1 MTNLVTIGDYKRYK
15 GIRSEDNDPTIS
27 LLIAAVSDF
36 VANYTGRN
44 FLKYANTD
52 KIEYFNALAN
62 HYYMPEEFPLLSV
75 SEVAVSTDGGVTF
88 TTLVENTDYFV
99 DTDNDMIISNTG
111 YPNFVYATNIGF
123 HSGKITYRA
132 GYNTI
137 PNDLKI
143 AVLDLVHYYIKE
155 EYTPS
160 KSLQSA
166 NVQNAVVLIEGSKL
180 PPHVRRVLDNYRV

>member
-1 MTNLVTIGDYKRYK
+1 MTNLVTITDYKRYK

-36 VANYTGRN
+36 VTTYTGRD

-52 KIEYFNALAN
+52 KVEYFDAL
-62 HYYMPEEFPLLSV
+62 HCSEYLTKEFPILSV
-75 SEVAVSTDGGVTF
+75 TELAVSTDGGVTF
-88 TTLVENTDYFV
+88 VPLVENTDYFV
-99 DTDNDMIISNTG
+99 DTDRDMIINNTAYYG
-111 YPNFVYATNIGF
+111 FVTATSISH
-123 HSGKITYRA
+123 HSGKLTYKA
-132 GYNTI
+132 GYTTI
-137 PNDLKI
+137 PQDLKLAI
-143 AVLDLVHYYIKE
+143 LDLVHYYIKE

-180 PPHVRRVLDNYRV
+180 PPHIRRVMDNYRV